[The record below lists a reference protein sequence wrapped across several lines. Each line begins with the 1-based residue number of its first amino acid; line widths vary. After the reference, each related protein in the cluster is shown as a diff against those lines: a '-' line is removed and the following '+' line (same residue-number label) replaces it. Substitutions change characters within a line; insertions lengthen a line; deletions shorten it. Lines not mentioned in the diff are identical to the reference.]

1 MRAARAAVM
10 EPEESGWRRASI
22 RSTWPERPKA
32 DWTVA
37 MSAMARWSSAPMRSG
52 EGSRRNRT

>member
-22 RSTWPERPKA
+22 RSTLPERAKA
-32 DWTVA
+32 D
-37 MSAMARWSSAPMRSG
+37 
-52 EGSRRNRT
+52 